1 MFTIQRYTA
10 DKAAEWNQFVTA
22 SKNGTFLFLRGYMDY
37 HQDRFEDCSLMVY
50 RKNKLFAL
58 LPGNRKGDVFVSHQG
73 LTYGGFITDQ
83 RATAEHLCQLF
94 DAVNAWLKADGFRK
108 VVYKPVPGI
117 YHTMPAEEDLYALFF
132 RCHARLI
139 ERDASSTIFMPHP
152 IGFAESRLSG
162 LRKARREGLTVRESD
177 DFPAFWTIL
186 TDNLRAKYDARPVH
200 TLAEIQLLHS
210 RFPSAIRLFM
220 TYRDDT
226 PLGGTVLY
234 LTPQVVHTQYISA
247 SEQGKHLGA
256 LDLLFHHLIHLTDFH
271 RPYFDFGTS
280 AIGNTNELNA
290 PLIFQKQGFGG
301 RTVCYD
307 WYEYDL

>member
-10 DKAAEWNQFVTA
+10 DRTDEWNDFVAT
-22 SKNGTFLFLRGYMDY
+22 SKNGTFLFYRGYMDY
-37 HQDRFEDCSLMVY
+37 HQDRFDDCSLLAY

-58 LPGNRKGDVFVSHQG
+58 LPGNRKGDAFVSHQG
-73 LTYGGFITDQ
+73 LTYGGFITDGQ
-83 RATAEHLCQLF
+83 ASAEHLCQLF
-94 DAVNAWLKADGFRK
+94 DAVNAWLKAEGFRQ
-108 VVYKPVPGI
+108 VVYKPVPWI

-139 ERDASSTIFMPHP
+139 ERDASSAVFMSKRMA
-152 IGFAESRLSG
+152 FAESRLSG
-162 LRKARREGLTVRESD
+162 LRKACREGLTVRESD
-177 DFPAFWTIL
+177 DFPAFWHIL
-186 TDNLRAKYDARPVH
+186 SENLHRKYDANPVH
-200 TLAEIQLLHS
+200 SLEEIQLLKS

-220 TYRDDT
+220 TYRGDT

-234 LTPQVVHTQYISA
+234 LSPQVVHTQYISA
-247 SEQGKHLGA
+247 SEEGKRVGA
-256 LDLLFHHLIHLTDFH
+256 LDLLFHHLINEHDFH

-290 PLIFQKQGFGG
+290 SLIFQKQGFGG
-301 RTVCYD
+301 RAVCYD